1 MTSPLDTSPEGGTDQ
16 PDIDALFARCLADA
30 GTQSGTPAAVTLIH
44 IGGWQT
50 TVMTGAK
57 DRAAQRLDLEIG
69 ARRTA
74 TELFRHNPPTPHE
87 LEIAIN
93 VVEDEVAR
101 ARQMLEGGS
110 VLVAPGGTLGILARD
125 AGVEAAS
132 GQRLTLEA
140 VEALFQQL
148 SRVSLGSA
156 PASIAAANDP
166 TQAAILL
173 ILREFMHHMDFH
185 DVMLRCDSMT
195 T

>member
-1 MTSPLDTSPEGGTDQ
+1 MTSPLDTSPDRRAEQ
-16 PDIDALFARCLADA
+16 PDIDALFTRCLADT
-30 GTQSGTPAAVTLIH
+30 GTQSSTPAAVTLIH
-44 IGGWQT
+44 IGDWQT
-50 TVMTGAK
+50 TVMTGAN
-57 DRAAQRLDLEIG
+57 DRATQRLDLEIG
-69 ARRTA
+69 ARRTS
-74 TELFRHNPPTPHE
+74 TELFRHTPPTPHE

-101 ARQMLEGGS
+101 ARRILADGS
-110 VLVAPGGTLGILARD
+110 ILVASAGTLEVLTKD
-125 AGVEAAS
+125 AGVEAAT

-156 PASIAAANDP
+156 PASIAAARDP
-166 TQAAILL
+166 TQAAVLL